1 MNPVQGRSKTKLV
14 LIIVG
19 ALAVLAILG
28 GIVYAIILAGTK
40 KTDTNTNNQPAQTQS
55 VVTNETLKQGADK
68 LSDTVEKEKD
78 QRDKAQQ
85 ALNDHLKRT
94 DLSK

>member
-1 MNPVQGRSKTKLV
+1 MNPPQGKSKTKIV

-19 ALAVLAILG
+19 VLAALAIVG
-28 GIVYAIILAGTK
+28 GAVYALILAGTQ
-40 KTDTNTNNQPAQTQS
+40 KTDTTKDNQPAPTQS
-55 VVTNETLKQGADK
+55 VVTNEALKQGADK
-68 LSDTVEKEKD
+68 LNETVEKEKGL
-78 QRDKAQQ
+78 RDKAQQ